1 MSPLMVLD
9 KAAEVIGYSQ
19 KAIRRKIETGVWIE
33 RYEYIRAPDGRILID
48 IAGFEKWARGEPR
61 ELRRA

>member
-1 MSPLMVLD
+1 MSPLMVLA
-9 KAAEVIGYSQ
+9 KASEVIGYSQ
-19 KAIRRKIETGVWIE
+19 KAIRRKIETGVWME
-33 RYEYIRAPDGRILID
+33 GYEYIRAPDGRILID